1 MTDHIFPGNIS
12 GHTILPDLPASVP
25 SLSYEKRMPA
35 PGIPFYHNKRKAAY
49 MAQIH
54 DTQP

>member
-1 MTDHIFPGNIS
+1 MSDHIFPGNIS
-12 GHTILPDLPASVP
+12 GRTILPDLPASVP

-35 PGIPFYHNKRKAAY
+35 PDIPSYHNKRKAAY

>member
-1 MTDHIFPGNIS
+1 MPDHIFPGNIS
-12 GHTILPDLPASVP
+12 DHTILPDLPASAP

-35 PGIPFYHNKRKAAY
+35 PDIPFYHNKGKAAY
-49 MAQIH
+49 MAQTH